1 MNCLSKI
8 TNWLSK
14 DHFLIGTSLARI
26 SIGFLMLY
34 MYLIHYSQRYYLWGN
49 QGIISNEMTGSTN
62 LYSLSNSDIYFNII
76 YHIGILLS
84 VLFIIGYKTRLV
96 SIINFIFYFSLLER
110 NPMISDGG
118 DNILRVCLF
127 YLLFA
132 DMSRYFSID
141 SKKTNQRSNSLKT
154 KITNIFHNIACI
166 ATIIQISIL
175 YLVSG
180 LYQIIGEMWHNGT
193 AIYYIMQVDQF
204 SRGILTPL
212 ISNNTYLIVILT
224 YLAIIIK
231 IAFPFLLF
239 NKYTKYFIVLCIVG
253 FHIGIA
259 YGMGLITFSLTLIVL
274 EFIVLT
280 DQEYKTFYHKY
291 KHIKNKTS
299 QRIKTALL
307 KTGETKTLNHQK
319 IIVFYD
325 GWCPFCKKSVNNL
338 SKMDIFGMLKFY
350 SFRDE
355 EILTKYKLDI
365 TKLEKRIHSKKIN
378 EDKLFEGIHSFIQI
392 TKRIPILWPL
402 LLLMYLANSIGL
414 GQKTYDIIANK
425 RKIVPSGTCDDN
437 CYINQKPSEK
447 I

>member
-1 MNCLSKI
+1 MNCLSKA
-8 TNWLSK
+8 TDWLSK
-14 DHFLIGTSLARI
+14 ERFLIGTSLARI

-34 MYLIHYSQRYYLWGN
+34 MYLMHYSQRYYLWGN
-49 QGIISNEMTGSTN
+49 QGIISNEMTGPTT
-62 LYSLSNSDIYFNII
+62 LYSLSNSNIYFDII

-84 VLFIIGYKTRLV
+84 ILFIFGYKTRLV
-96 SIINFIFYFSLLER
+96 SIINFVFYFSLLER
-110 NPMISDGG
+110 NPMIADGG

-132 DMSRYFSID
+132 DMSRHFSID
-141 SKKTNQRSNSLKT
+141 SNLNNRKKSALRT

-212 ISNNTYLIVILT
+212 ISDNTYLIVLFT

-239 NKYTKYFIVLCIVG
+239 NKYTKYFIILCIVS
-253 FHIGIA
+253 FHVGIA

-274 EFIVLT
+274 ELIILT
-280 DQEYKTFYHKY
+280 DTEYKDIYNKFQ
-291 KHIKNKTS
+291 HIKAKIS
-299 QRIKTALL
+299 QKVKPIFLRI
-307 KTGETKTLNHQK
+307 GETKTLKTQK

-338 SKMDIFGMLKFY
+338 SKIDIFGMLKFY

-355 EILTKYKLDI
+355 QILTNYKLDI
-365 TKLEKRIHSKKIN
+365 IKVEKRIHSKRVDSD
-378 EDKLFEGIHSFIQI
+378 ELLEGIHSFIQI
-392 TKRIPILWPL
+392 VKRIPILWPL
-402 LLLMYLANSIGL
+402 VLLMYLANAIGL
-414 GQKTYDIIANK
+414 GQKTYDFIANR
-425 RKIVPSGTCDDN
+425 RKIIPTGSCTDSCF
-437 CYINQKPSEK
+437 IPEKTSEK